1 MIFLY
6 GLNSCARLKGG
17 RFGKVGEVEPM
28 LDTSRIPLTGNALA
42 WYRQGLS
49 HAIAGE
55 HQTAVSYYNQVL
67 QSRSEFW
74 EAWYERGLSL
84 YYLRQFI
91 DSIASFDHSL
101 ASNPV
106 PEAFTNIWHDRGN
119 VLQYGLSR
127 YEEAIANYA
136 DALHHDESNAVA
148 WYDQGNALFYGLDQC
163 EGAIASYDRALALKA
178 DATTWRSRGIVL
190 FKLQRYEEALT
201 SYDRA
206 LALQPN
212 DASIWQARREA
223 AEHLGLNP
231 LQAPTHPTCQCKLA
245 VELEASKILD
255 TSTENYYQH
264 PVLVI
269 EDDSGQREVTLDE
282 ERYTI
287 GRDPRNDIHLRS
299 QFVSRFHALL
309 IQLEVGIYKI
319 VDGDSQGKPSTNGIL
334 INGQRQ
340 HSHDLQTGDS
350 IIFGPQARATYR
362 RLSRN

>member
-1 MIFLY
+1 
-6 GLNSCARLKGG
+6 
-17 RFGKVGEVEPM
+17 M

-42 WYRQGLS
+42 CYRQGLS

-55 HQTAVSYYNQVL
+55 HQKAINYYNQVL
-67 QSRSEFW
+67 QSRSKFW

-84 YYLRQFI
+84 YRLGEFT
-91 DSIASFDHSL
+91 DAIASFDQSL
-101 ASNPV
+101 ASHPI

-119 VLQYGLSR
+119 VFQYGLSR

-136 DALHHDESNAVA
+136 HALHHDESNAA
-148 WYDQGNALFYGLDQC
+148 GWYDQGNALFYGLNQY

-178 DATTWRSRGIVL
+178 DAITWRSRGRVL
-190 FKLQRYEEALT
+190 SKLQRYEEALT

-231 LQAPTHPTCQCKLA
+231 LQAPTHPTCQCNKLA
-245 VELEASKILD
+245 AEIEAPKSLD
-255 TSTENYYQH
+255 ISAENYYQH

-269 EDDSGQREVTLDE
+269 EDDSGQREVMLDE
-282 ERYTI
+282 EHYTI

-299 QFVSRFHALL
+299 QFVSRFHAVL

-340 HSHDLQTGDS
+340 HSHDLHTGDS